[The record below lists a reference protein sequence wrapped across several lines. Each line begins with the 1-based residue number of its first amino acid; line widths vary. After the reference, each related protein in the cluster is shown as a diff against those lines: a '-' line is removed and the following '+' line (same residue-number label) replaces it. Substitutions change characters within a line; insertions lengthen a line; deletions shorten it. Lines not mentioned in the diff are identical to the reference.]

1 MRIVVF
7 IADGAE
13 HSDAVEALAR
23 TAEVTVVA
31 RACAGVRTP
40 GTVVLTTSPRIARL
54 SAALQRSSP
63 GRVLRRIG
71 PLDPGS
77 VFLRDVR
84 RSSDAIAAVTAADVL
99 VATDRDSVFAV
110 WRLARSS
117 RGNRAARAVAGFAA
131 ARQIVQSEEPG
142 RSANSAAGTP

>member
-1 MRIVVF
+1 MRVVVF

-13 HSDAVEALAR
+13 HARAVEALAR

-31 RACAGVRTP
+31 RAGSGVSTP
-40 GTVVLTTSPRIARL
+40 GTVVLSTSPRIARL
-54 SAALQRSSP
+54 SAALQRSLP

-117 RGNRAARAVAGFAA
+117 RGNRTARAVAGFAA
-131 ARQIVQSEEPG
+131 ARQIVQSEESG